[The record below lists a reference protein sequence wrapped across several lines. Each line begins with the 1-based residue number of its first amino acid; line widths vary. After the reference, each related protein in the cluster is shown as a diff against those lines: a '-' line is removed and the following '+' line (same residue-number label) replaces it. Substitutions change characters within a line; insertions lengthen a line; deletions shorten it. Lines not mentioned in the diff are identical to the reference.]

1 MQNNIEYQ
9 NELPESWGWFIDI
22 DKKSNSLPKYNFT
35 NQKIIY
41 DELDPIEEEKNE
53 INNILTF
60 KKISSF
66 IQIVFVSGIIFYII
80 LFVI

>member
-1 MQNNIEYQ
+1 MKNNLEYQ
-9 NELPESWGWFIDI
+9 YELSENWGWYIDI
-22 DKKSNSLPKYNFT
+22 DKKSNSLSKYNFI

-60 KKISSF
+60 
-66 IQIVFVSGIIFYII
+66 QNLGNFVSIIIFSGLIFYVI